1 MHADR
6 AAMAEVLGE
15 GGLSVVAGD
24 AVAVVGRA
32 MAAGDGDVAALE
44 RARLAKELA
53 LAERLL
59 AATRAQLANEA
70 FAARAPQAVV
80 DGVRARQEEL
90 VAQVG
95 RLSERLGS
103 TRG

>member
-1 MHADR
+1 
-6 AAMAEVLGE
+6 
-15 GGLSVVAGD
+15 
-24 AVAVVGRA
+24 

-44 RARLAKELA
+44 RARLGRELA